1 MTVVF
6 GPEDALYGT
15 GRFGTASY
23 GSVGP
28 TKIVTGVDAL
38 FAVGDVQV
46 NLLLKPAGYTLALA
60 LGDVD
65 FVAKAN
71 ISVSGYTLDTTLGAV
86 NTAAEAN
93 VFPVGY
99 SLDASLGAITTVA
112 EANTTLTGFDLSFTI
127 GEPTV
132 RSINTVMVTG
142 VAAAFTVGALNAEGG
157 TGAFFTAPSLPL
169 QIDLGVVKPNL
180 VTFVQG
186 VTAQISLNNNV
197 AVTGKA
203 VFVPTGYNVTFTTGA
218 LTVDGVLFDYA
229 QFTNNFSSKRTIF
242 LPKVA

>member
-1 MTVVF
+1 MTVLF

-15 GRFGTASY
+15 GRFGVASY

-28 TKIVTGVDAL
+28 TKVVTGVDAL
-38 FAVGDVQV
+38 FTVGDVQV
-46 NLLLKPAGYTLALA
+46 NLLLKPVGYTLFLA
-60 LGDVD
+60 LGDVA
-65 FVAKAN
+65 FVAEAN
-71 ISVSGYTLDTTLGAV
+71 FSVDGYTLDSALGDVTTV
-86 NTAAEAN
+86 AEAN

-99 SLDASLGAITTVA
+99 SLDVALGVPTTVA
-112 EANTTLTGFDLSFTI
+112 EANTALTGFDLSLTV
-127 GEPTV
+127 GEPSVT
-132 RSINTVMVTG
+132 SINRVIVTG

-186 VTAQISLNNNV
+186 VTLQLSLNDNV
-197 AVTGKA
+197 TVTGKA
-203 VFVPTGYNVTFTTGA
+203 VFVPTGYNVTFTTGTIA
-218 LTVDGVLFDYA
+218 ADGVVFNFN
-229 QFTNNFSSKRTIF
+229 QFASDFSSKRTII